1 MIGRVLVFGDS
12 IGQGFYDEND
22 GGWVRL
28 LQRDFFKESRA
39 GKRDVNIINLSVSGH
54 TSQEVVKRIKQESEV
69 RSNDERIL
77 TIIAIGVN
85 DSYEK
90 KGVRRTSKSEFAN
103 NMKKMI
109 EIAKTFGNVMIL
121 GLTSCVESRV
131 KPTRWNGELIYTNEL
146 IKQYDAIVKDEAQR
160 ANVVF
165 VPLWQKTYNAQA
177 LIETMPDGIHPNA
190 AGHEV
195 IYNEVK
201 KKLNEIL

>member
-1 MIGRVLVFGDS
+1 MIGTILIFGDS
-12 IGQGFYDEND
+12 IGQGFYDDKN

-28 LQRDFFKESRA
+28 LQRDFFKESYVC
-39 GKRDVNIINLSVSGH
+39 KSDVNIINLSVSGH
-54 TSQEVVKRIKQESEV
+54 TSQEVVKRIKQESEA

-90 KGVRRTSKSEFAN
+90 KGARRTPKPEFAN
-103 NMKKMI
+103 NMKRII

-131 KPTRWNGELIYTNEL
+131 KPTRWDGELVYTNEL
-146 IKQYDAIVKDEAQR
+146 IKQYDAIVKDEAEN

-165 VPLWQKTYNAQA
+165 VPLWQKTYDAQA

-201 KKLNEIL
+201 KKLDEIL